1 MKDGLIS
8 IGKILK
14 VWGIRGE
21 VKILPLTDNPHR
33 YRSLK
38 RVISVTPNGSESI
51 LQVGNVKFKG
61 KYVML
66 SFKGYDTSEKSSP
79 LVGSLIK
86 IPKEELEGLPEG
98 SYYIFELIGANVFSV
113 DGRFIGKLTDV
124 ITTGSNDVY
133 VVEDKRKEILIP
145 AIKDVVK
152 EIDIKKKT
160 IIVQLVNGLDEM

>member
-21 VKILPLTDNPHR
+21 VKILPLTDNPQR

-38 RVISVTPNGSESI
+38 QVIAVTPNGSESI
-51 LQVGNVKFKG
+51 LQVSNVKFKG

-66 SFKGYDTSEKSSP
+66 SFKGYDTPEKSFP
-79 LVGSLIK
+79 LVGSLIT
-86 IPKEELEGLPEG
+86 ITEEELEDLPEG
-98 SYYIFELIGANVFSV
+98 RYYIFQLIGADVFSV
-113 DGRFIGKLTDV
+113 EGRFIGKLTDV

-133 VVEDKRKEILIP
+133 VIEDKRKEILIP

-152 EIDIKKKT
+152 KIDIKNRV
-160 IIVQLVNGLDEM
+160 IVIQLIDELQ